1 MTIKEIMTS
10 RKMKT
15 AAAIVG
21 VLVLMFASFASGIAV
36 GFKKARFSYS
46 WGENYERNF
55 VGPRMLPPGGPM
67 GDPRGMMENRD
78 LRNAH
83 GISGSIVSISGN
95 NIVIKDRDNK
105 ENTVAVTDRTLIKDG
120 RNDISIS
127 DLKND
132 ERIIVIGKPDNG
144 GVISADLIRVFSGNP
159 NPNNSEPSDS
169 SSSVSDNNP
178 TNNQQNQ

>member
-1 MTIKEIMTS
+1 MMTS
-10 RKMKT
+10 KKMKT

-21 VLVLMFASFASGIAV
+21 VLVLILISFASGIAV

-83 GISGSIVSISGN
+83 GIAGNIVSISGS

-105 ENTVAVTDRTLIKDG
+105 ENTVSVTERTLIKNG
-120 RNDISIS
+120 RDDVEIS

-132 ERIIVIGKPDNG
+132 ERVIVVGRPSDG
-144 GVISADLIRVFSGNP
+144 GVISADLIRVFGGNQDR
-159 NPNNSEPSDS
+159 NGSESSDS
-169 SSSVSDNNP
+169 SSSITDNNP
-178 TNNQQNQ
+178 TDNQ